1 MYRKYL
7 AAYDKVFEYEK
18 SLKIAQISH
27 SDVLQLKE
35 KVKNNKN
42 VPENFPDRMVANYS
56 IFLRSKFKVHTSL
69 CLFSFFHSSTTAPM
83 TLKKLRKESII
94 ISSVNEMRQ
103 NFSRTEIC

>member
-27 SDVLQLKE
+27 SDVMQLKE

-42 VPENFPDRMVANYS
+42 VPSNFPDRMVVLIKAS
-56 IFLRSKFKVHTSL
+56 SSDLRSKFTSL
-69 CLFSFFHSSTTAPM
+69 CLFSFFHSYITVPI
-83 TLKKLRKESII
+83 TLMKQRKESKI

-103 NFSRTEIC
+103 NFSRIEIC